1 MYFASC
7 GDRAATSRRSALI
20 LLAAAVAVALPM
32 AAALSMAV
40 GPTAAAAAPP
50 SHAWSWGLDR
60 WGRLGDGV
68 TTLHEHMEQTGFP
81 AGVCAPD
88 TIGAC
93 PTGPYLSGVASI
105 AAGGSQSIAL
115 LGDGGVVAWGENTA
129 GQLGDGTHTGPQT
142 CVFVSHEGEAGEP
155 CSATPVPVSGVSE
168 AAAIAAGSNHNLALL
183 RDGTVVAWGANNE
196 GQLGDHNTKSSDV
209 PVPVSGLSDVTAIAA
224 AGNDSLALLGDG
236 NVMAWGANGV
246 GQLGD
251 GSTESSDVPV
261 PVSGLADATA
271 ISAGAEHSL
280 ALLGDG
286 TAMAWGANNEGQLGD
301 GSTESSDVPVPVSG
315 LSDATAISAGWGDD
329 LALLGD
335 GNVMAWGSDGDG
347 QLGTGGVGSFGG
359 RFEAPAFSDVPVQV
373 CAVGVAPQ
381 SLCRSGP
388 YLSGVRAISTGPDH
402 DTAALETGVVSWG
415 RDCEAQL
422 GVGVHT
428 DGLVCGFPE
437 DFAFIP
443 VEAGG
448 ELGNTS
454 LVAAGSEY
462 SLAYGA
468 NLPTLSNVYPNLG
481 LESGGEQVTLTGSGL
496 SEATAVHFGSVP
508 ASSFTVDSPTTI
520 TATTPPGL
528 EEGRAPVTITTPAG
542 TSRVPIPADEFYYVP
557 SFAQPVV
564 RSIKPATGPAAG
576 GTTVTIFGSGFSFV
590 LWDSALTV
598 RFGSVSASD
607 VNIGRDSL
615 SAVAPPGTAGAVAVT
630 LTTPGGTSATGGH
643 TVFKY
648 GPPTI
653 TALGPSSGSTAGA
666 TSVTVTGTGFAV
678 GTAGTIFKFGTTRAT
693 SVNCTST
700 TTCSVLTPAHKG
712 GTVDVTATA
721 GKLTS
726 KHSRPADQ
734 FTYSSG

>member
-1 MYFASC
+1 MYRAPC
-7 GDRAATSRRSALI
+7 GHRAATSRRSTLI
-20 LLAAAVAVALPM
+20 LAAALAVASSL

-40 GPTAAAAAPP
+40 GPTAAAAAAP
-50 SHAWSWGLDR
+50 SHVWSWGLDQ

-68 TTLHEHMEQTGFP
+68 TTLHEHSEQTGFP
-81 AGVCAPD
+81 SGVCAPG

-93 PTGPYLSGVASI
+93 STGPYLSGVTSI
-105 AAGGSQSIAL
+105 AAGGNQSIAL

-142 CVFVSHEGEAGEP
+142 CVFVGRASEGSEP

-168 AAAIAAGSNHNLALL
+168 ATAIAAGSNHNLALL
-183 RDGTVVAWGANNE
+183 RDGTVVAWGANGE
-196 GQLGDHNTKSSDV
+196 GQLGDGTTENSDV
-209 PVPVSGLSDVTAIAA
+209 PEPVSGLSHVTAIAA
-224 AGNDSLALLGDG
+224 AGNDSLALLSDG
-236 NVMAWGANGV
+236 TAMAWGTNGN

-261 PVSGLADATA
+261 PVSGLADVTA
-271 ISAGAEHSL
+271 ISAGADHSL
-280 ALLGDG
+280 ALLSDG
-286 TAMAWGANNEGQLGD
+286 TAMAWGANDGGQLGD
-301 GSTESSDVPVPVSG
+301 GTTENSDVPVPVSG

-335 GNVMAWGSDGDG
+335 GDVTAWGTNGDG
-347 QLGTGGVGSFGG
+347 QLGTGGIGTPNGG
-359 RFEAPAFSDVPVQV
+359 FEAPAFSDVPVQV

-381 SLCRSGP
+381 RLCRSGP
-388 YLSGVRAISTGPDH
+388 YLGGVRAISAGPDH
-402 DTAALETGVVSWG
+402 DTAALETGVVTWG
-415 RDCEAQL
+415 SDCEAQL
-422 GVGVHT
+422 GIGAHT
-428 DGLVCGFPE
+428 DGLVCEFPE
-437 DFAFIP
+437 QFAFIP

-454 LVAAGSEY
+454 LVSASGAY
-462 SLAYGA
+462 SLAYGPY
-468 NLPTLSNVYPNLG
+468 LPTLSSVYPNLG
-481 LESGGEQVTLTGSGL
+481 LESGGEQVTLTGTGL
-496 SEATAVHFGSVP
+496 SEATAVHFGLVP

-528 EEGRAPVTITTPAG
+528 EEGQAPVTVTTPAG
-542 TSRVPIPADEFYYVP
+542 TSRVPVLADEFYYVP

-564 RSIKPATGPAAG
+564 HSVKPATGPAAG

-590 LWDSALTV
+590 AWDSALSV

-607 VNIGRDSL
+607 VSIGRVSVT
-615 SAVAPPGTAGAVAVT
+615 AVAPPGTAGTVAVT

-653 TALGPSSGSTAGA
+653 TALSPSSGSTAGA

-678 GTAGTIFKFGTTRAT
+678 GTAGTTFKLGTTRAT

-700 TTCSVLTPAHKG
+700 TTCIVLTPAHKA

-734 FTYSSG
+734 FTYISG

>member
-1 MYFASC
+1 MYRAPC
-7 GDRAATSRRSALI
+7 GHRAATSRRSTLI
-20 LLAAAVAVALPM
+20 LAAALAVASSL

-40 GPTAAAAAPP
+40 GPTAAAAAAP
-50 SHAWSWGLDR
+50 SHVWSWGLDQ

-68 TTLHEHMEQTGFP
+68 TTLHEHSEQTGFP
-81 AGVCAPD
+81 SGVCAPG

-93 PTGPYLSGVASI
+93 STGPYLSGVTSI
-105 AAGGSQSIAL
+105 AAGGNQSIAL

-142 CVFVSHEGEAGEP
+142 CVFVGRASEGSEP

-168 AAAIAAGSNHNLALL
+168 ATAIAAGSNHNLALL
-183 RDGTVVAWGANNE
+183 RDGTVVAWGAN
-196 GQLGDHNTKSSDV
+196 G
-209 PVPVSGLSDVTAIAA
+209 
-224 AGNDSLALLGDG
+224 
-236 NVMAWGANGV
+236 
-246 GQLGD
+246 
-251 GSTESSDVPV
+251 
-261 PVSGLADATA
+261 
-271 ISAGAEHSL
+271 
-280 ALLGDG
+280 
-286 TAMAWGANNEGQLGD
+286 EGQLGD
-301 GSTESSDVPVPVSG
+301 GTTENSDVPVPVSG

-335 GNVMAWGSDGDG
+335 GDVTAWGTNGDG
-347 QLGTGGVGSFGG
+347 QLGTGGIGTPNGG
-359 RFEAPAFSDVPVQV
+359 FEAPAFSDVPVQV

-381 SLCRSGP
+381 RLCRSGP
-388 YLSGVRAISTGPDH
+388 YLGGVRAISAGPDH
-402 DTAALETGVVSWG
+402 DTAALETGVVTWG
-415 RDCEAQL
+415 SDCEAQL
-422 GVGVHT
+422 GIGAHT
-428 DGLVCGFPE
+428 DGLVCEFPE
-437 DFAFIP
+437 QFAFIP

-454 LVAAGSEY
+454 LVSASGAY
-462 SLAYGA
+462 SLAYGPY
-468 NLPTLSNVYPNLG
+468 LPTLSSVYPNLG
-481 LESGGEQVTLTGSGL
+481 LESGGEQVTLTGTGL
-496 SEATAVHFGSVP
+496 SEATAVHFGLVP

-528 EEGRAPVTITTPAG
+528 EEGQAPVTVTTPAG
-542 TSRVPIPADEFYYVP
+542 TSRVPVLADEFYYVP

-564 RSIKPATGPAAG
+564 HSVKPATGPAAG

-590 LWDSALTV
+590 AWDSALSV

-607 VNIGRDSL
+607 VSIGRVSVT
-615 SAVAPPGTAGAVAVT
+615 AVAPPGTAGTVAVT

-653 TALGPSSGSTAGA
+653 TALSPSSGSTAGA

-678 GTAGTIFKFGTTRAT
+678 GTAGTTFKLGTTRAT

-700 TTCSVLTPAHKG
+700 TTCIVLTPAHKA

-734 FTYSSG
+734 FTYISG